1 MNNDLKTRS
10 APSSNPW
17 TNYILLNASV
27 ITRYPDIITKTKLSF
42 AHAHFCKILFNC
54 YVNKVVSLSAMLL
67 VTQLLELSLE
77 EVVGKLNNINSNQLL
92 HSNINNNLSMD
103 SLKNH
108 KELVLGKSRV
118 LFNVPS
124 NNLIFH
130 SVRDSMRLLDNAKRR
145 MDSKEIF
152 SLDTRLERYLFT
164 IM

>member
-1 MNNDLKTRS
+1 MVMS
-10 APSSNPW
+10 
-17 TNYILLNASV
+17 
-27 ITRYPDIITKTKLSF
+27 
-42 AHAHFCKILFNC
+42 
-54 YVNKVVSLSAMLL
+54 L
-67 VTQLLELSLE
+67 VTQLQELSLE

>member
-1 MNNDLKTRS
+1 VQLHHHLLRLVTLQWLLLLLLQLLLWLHHLKDQDS
-10 APSSNPW
+10 W
-17 TNYILLNASV
+17 VKWQQLL
-27 ITRYPDIITKTKLSF
+27 
-42 AHAHFCKILFNC
+42 
-54 YVNKVVSLSAMLL
+54 VVSLSAMLL

-152 SLDTRLERYLFT
+152 SLDF
-164 IM
+164 